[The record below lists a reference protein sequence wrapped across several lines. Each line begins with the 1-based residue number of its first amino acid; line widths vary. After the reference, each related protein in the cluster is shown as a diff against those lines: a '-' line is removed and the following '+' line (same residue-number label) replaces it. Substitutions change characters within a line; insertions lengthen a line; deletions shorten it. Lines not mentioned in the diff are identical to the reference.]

1 MINYENEKF
10 IGNRPKMAGNEVANE
25 MLRLQAGLI
34 NIVFVRSASQ
44 AKYFH
49 QRLRSIKGRNFLKNN
64 GVFFLYK

>member
-25 MLRLQAGLI
+25 MLRLQASLI
-34 NIVFVRSASQ
+34 NIVFVPSASQ

-49 QRLRSIKGRNFLKNN
+49 QRLRGIKGRNFLKNN
-64 GVFFLYK
+64 GDFYFYL